1 MHYLINSNDFY
12 GRLFIPTL
20 FRAID
25 KVEKLSLKIVKI
37 KFPYTVVLGLWGLA
51 TPFSNNIS
59 AISWNNNKEGS
70 INFTRNDNN

>member
-37 KFPYTVVLGLWGLA
+37 KFPYTVVLGLWGNKVSLHSSVRVMG
-51 TPFSNNIS
+51 FSH
-59 AISWNNNKEGS
+59 AI
-70 INFTRNDNN
+70 F